1 MCVIQDRNSRMLI
14 GVGEQ
19 SEGLYLLSVV
29 APVRACKTSGAGSC
43 ELWHRRMGHPASKIV
58 GMLPEVSDRETVSK
72 IERCE
77 ICFRTKQTKETFL
90 LSENNA
96 KNCFDLVHCDLWG
109 GIQNTCFLWCNFFLT
124 IVDDCSRAV
133 WVYLL
138 KTKDKV
144 HHIIKKFLCYGPKA
158 I

>member
-43 ELWHRRMGHPASKIV
+43 ELWHRRMGHPTSKIV

-109 GIQNTCFLWCNFFLT
+109 AYRTPASCGAIFF
-124 IVDDCSRAV
+124 
-133 WVYLL
+133 
-138 KTKDKV
+138 
-144 HHIIKKFLCYGPKA
+144 
-158 I
+158 